1 MRIFLSYRHEDSSAW
16 AGRMHDS
23 LASKLGQENVFQ
35 DVAAVRPGQD
45 FTSAIEGALGRSDA
59 TLAVIGPRWL
69 TATSA
74 DGLRHL
80 ADEHDHVR
88 AELSAALR
96 LGGLIVPVLVG
107 RATMPRPEQLPDD
120 LKPLALLQAVTLRD
134 ESWSRDF
141 EDLFDALRVESSP
154 ARTRRMLLATFAV
167 LVVVAVLAVVA
178 LLVRSDGDDGSSTDS
193 ATTPPTDAGPAT
205 TFDPSSE
212 KPQCPAPAVSDE
224 WDVLTASGSDEIE
237 GSDAAIARVAIDAH
251 SLPGEGGSAWD
262 VVLRIDY
269 TALADWYQS
278 QAWWNYQLIAGGLTF
293 DPRCFSVTGGKRDVC
308 CGEVSEVLVAF
319 DSSVDPTD
327 GAALLINVGGSGTLG
342 RFELTAS

>member
-16 AGRMHDS
+16 AGRMHDA
-23 LASKLGQENVFQ
+23 LASRLGQENVFQ

-59 TLAVIGPRWL
+59 TLAVIGPHWL

-134 ESWSRDF
+134 ESWSRDV
-141 EDLFDALRVESSP
+141 EDLFEAIGVGVTSRPHPSHDRRQSRCSRSSP
-154 ARTRRMLLATFAV
+154 CWRSSPPFLL
-167 LVVVAVLAVVA
+167 L
-178 LLVRSDGDDGSSTDS
+178 RSDDDDGSSADS
-193 ATTPPTDAGPAT
+193 ATTLPTEAGPAT

-224 WDVLTASGSDEIE
+224 WDVLTAFDSDEI
-237 GSDAAIARVAIDAH
+237 GPSDAAIVAVVDAH
-251 SLPGEGGSAWD
+251 SLPGEGWQRVGRRAPHRLHRAHRLAPVAGLVELPAHCRWVD
-262 VVLRIDY
+262 VRPAVFQRHG
-269 TALADWYQS
+269 WE
-278 QAWWNYQLIAGGLTF
+278 AG
-293 DPRCFSVTGGKRDVC
+293 C
-308 CGEVSEVLVAF
+308 
-319 DSSVDPTD
+319 
-327 GAALLINVGGSGTLG
+327 LLW
-342 RFELTAS
+342 

>member
-16 AGRMHDS
+16 AGRMHDA
-23 LASKLGQENVFQ
+23 LASRLGQENVFQ

-59 TLAVIGPRWL
+59 TLAVIGPNWL

-134 ESWSRDF
+134 ESWSRDV
-141 EDLFDALRVESSP
+141 EELFQAIGGASRP
-154 ARTRRMLLATFAV
+154 ARTRRSIVA
-167 LVVVAVLAVVA
+167 VVAVVAALAVVA
-178 LLVRSDGDDGSSTDS
+178 AGVVLLRSDDDDGSSADS
-193 ATTPPTDAGPAT
+193 ATTLPTEAGPAT

-224 WDVLTASGSDEIE
+224 WDVLTAFDSGEI
-237 GSDAAIARVAIDAH
+237 GPSDAAIVAVVDGH
-251 SLPGEGGSAWD
+251 SLPGEAGSAWD

-269 TALADWYQS
+269 TALTDWTQS

-293 DPRCFSVTGGKRDVC
+293 APRCFSVTGGKRDVC

-327 GAALLINVGGSGTLG
+327 GAALVINAGGSGTIV
-342 RFELTAS
+342 RTELKSA